1 MISPEKAIDALQN
14 RLEALKNVT
23 DSQKFN
29 EWKTR
34 TLQTLAH
41 IYSSNH
47 NCYLALDGIHGYN
60 YVDRTENA
68 KNEASELLAGLI
80 EDLQNFGFPKL
91 NETSNGG
98 VNVLVNQHN
107 NQSTNVSVDLNIFIN
122 IIKGE
127 LRDSEIEEIKEILAS
142 DLEPKEKKKT
152 FFNKIRSFG
161 NDVATNILANLLT
174 NPQVYSQ
181 LGGIL

>member
-1 MISPEKAIDALQN
+1 MITVDKAIEALQK
-14 RLEALKNVT
+14 RLEALGEVST
-23 DSQKFN
+23 AQKFF

-41 IYSSNH
+41 LYSEKH
-47 NCYLALDGIHGYN
+47 TCYLALDGIHGFN
-60 YVDRTENA
+60 YADRTVSA
-68 KNEASELLAGLI
+68 KSEATELLTGLI

-107 NQSTNVSVDLNIFIN
+107 NQLTNVSVDLNIFIN

-127 LRDSEIEEIKEILAS
+127 LRASEIEEIKEILAS

-174 NPQVYSQ
+174 NPSVYEQ
-181 LGGIL
+181 LLKVL